1 MRGHASHNM
10 PAVSTWRSRPPAP
23 FLRPST
29 KSSIPC
35 TEQPRLAELILQGEN
50 YIAMSLFE
58 AAQDDFATAVG
69 ETGIPG

>member
-10 PAVSTWRSRPPAP
+10 PAVSTRKSRPPAP
-23 FLRPST
+23 FMRPST
-29 KSSIPC
+29 TSSLLC

-50 YIAMSLFE
+50 YLAMWLFE
-58 AAQDDFATAVG
+58 ATRDDFATAAG